1 MNQTKDLYPRN
12 DMTKRKSIT
21 INANTGYDLNLFLT
35 KYTLKTF
42 INRNGETNLFGEVEV
57 VLSNTTALD
66 VAEMSNDLMRE
77 ISGYKTVVLS
87 VQEDKSLL
95 ITPNK

>member
-1 MNQTKDLYPRN
+1 MNQTNDLYPRN
-12 DMTKRKSIT
+12 DMSKRRTIT

-42 INRNGETNLFGEVEV
+42 INKNGDTNLFGEVEV
-57 VLSNTTALD
+57 ILSNTTPLD

-77 ISGYKTVVLS
+77 INGYKTVVLS

-95 ITPNK
+95 VTPSK